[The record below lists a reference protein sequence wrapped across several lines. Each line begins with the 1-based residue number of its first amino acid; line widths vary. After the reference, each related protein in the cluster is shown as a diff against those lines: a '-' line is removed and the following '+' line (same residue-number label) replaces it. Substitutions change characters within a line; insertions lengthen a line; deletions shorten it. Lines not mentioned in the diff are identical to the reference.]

1 MTKLVTQEIEYH
13 TAKILAAETW
23 AKQYLKTPKLHTRLV
38 RTEARLESQIRQWLH
53 DLSNNKKLINWD
65 QYKAQVQ
72 ADYTIDVLINDQ
84 ELNDATRQFI
94 TVVLEQMTVATAL
107 GAQSGDLLYPYKLGL
122 GTSDAAIQ
130 KAALDHSAEL
140 VGKKIMPDGSI
151 VDNVMA
157 GLDITKQTRRDIQQ
171 SIHTSITLG
180 ENAKDAAARLQ
191 SVIENP
197 DRAALI
203 SRTEVV
209 NSFGQGLSIYGRE
222 SGAVGKE
229 WQDTGA
235 DDICADNTAAGPI
248 PFDADF
254 PSGDTEPTAH
264 PNCRCSMRLVY
275 QNEVDSSPGLL
286 DD

>member
-1 MTKLVTQEIEYH
+1 MQSVTSEIEYH
-13 TAKILAAETW
+13 TAKIWAAETW
-23 AKQYLKTPKLHTRLV
+23 AKQYKKTPGIHKKLI
-38 RTEARLESQIRQWLH
+38 RTEARMESRIRSWMH
-53 DLSNNKKLINWD
+53 DLAGNKKLIRWD
-65 QYKAQVQ
+65 SYKSAVK
-72 ADYTIDVLINDQ
+72 ADVSVDVFIDDS
-84 ELNDATRQFI
+84 ELQTSTTQFI
-94 TVVLEQMTVATAL
+94 QVILQEITTSVAL
-107 GAQSGDLLYPYKLGL
+107 GAASGDELYPYKLGL

-130 KAALDHSAEL
+130 RAALDHSAEL
-140 VGKKIMPDGSI
+140 VGKKILPDGTVI
-151 VDNVMA
+151 DNIMA

-180 ENAKDAAARLQ
+180 ENAKDAAARLRD
-191 SVIENP
+191 VIENSN
-197 DRAALI
+197 RAALI
-203 SRTEVV
+203 ARTETV
-209 NSFGQGLSIYGRE
+209 NSFGIGLSIYGKE

-275 QNEVDSSPGLL
+275 QNEVDADPGLL
-286 DD
+286 DG

>member
-1 MTKLVTQEIEYH
+1 VKLIR
-13 TAKILAAETW
+13 A
-23 AKQYLKTPKLHTRLV
+23 
-38 RTEARLESQIRQWLH
+38 EARLESNIRGWLKE
-53 DLSNNKKLINWD
+53 LSQNKKLVNWD
-65 QYKAQVQ
+65 QYKAAVK
-72 ADYTIDVLINDQ
+72 ADVNVDVFIDDD

-107 GAQSGDLLYPYKLGL
+107 GAASGDALYPYKLGL

-130 KAALDHSAEL
+130 RAALDHSAQL
-140 VGKKIMPDGSI
+140 VGKKVMPDGSI
-151 VDNVMA
+151 IDNVMA
-157 GLDITKQTRRDIQQ
+157 GLDISKQTRRDIQQ
-171 SIHTSITLG
+171 SIHTSIALG

-191 SVIENP
+191 DVIDNP
-197 DRAALI
+197 NRAGLI

-209 NSFGQGLSIYGRE
+209 NSFGEGLSIYGRE

-235 DDICADNTAAGPI
+235 DDICADNTAAGVI

-275 QNEVDSSPGLL
+275 QNEVDDNPDLL
-286 DD
+286 ITEQLM